1 MLLRISSLKKF
12 GINFLYKKLQNID
25 NLYAQKISPNDK
37 QRIVRAIEVKTST
50 GKSILEWQK
59 NSRKKIFKKILYIVI
74 KTDKEVLYSRINK
87 RCQEMINLGV
97 VEEVNKDKQKVRVI
111 ISIFG
116 RPTPVE
122 LDFFQLEMIS

>member
-1 MLLRISSLKKF
+1 MYHIGLISGTSMDAVDAALVEFNEKAVLKFYNEYPIESSLKKF

-50 GKSILEWQK
+50 GKSILERQK

-87 RCQEMINLGV
+87 RCQEMINL
-97 VEEVNKDKQKVRVI
+97 
-111 ISIFG
+111 
-116 RPTPVE
+116 
-122 LDFFQLEMIS
+122 